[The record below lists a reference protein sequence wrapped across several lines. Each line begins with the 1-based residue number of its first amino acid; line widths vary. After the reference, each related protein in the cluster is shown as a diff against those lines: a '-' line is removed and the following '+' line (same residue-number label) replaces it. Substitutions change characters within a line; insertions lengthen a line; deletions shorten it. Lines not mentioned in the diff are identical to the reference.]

1 MTIGERLVQQQK
13 KAEIANA
20 DLTAMKLRQQ
30 RRLEYMEVR
39 IDSKQYS
46 LGSGY
51 SDPLMHDGLTCIIVP
66 RCLYFSPFKIIT

>member
-1 MTIGERLVQQQK
+1 MVIHQGPVTETYSKPVFVPTGAGMTIGERLVQQQK

-39 IDSKQYS
+39 NDS
-46 LGSGY
+46 L
-51 SDPLMHDGLTCIIVP
+51 
-66 RCLYFSPFKIIT
+66 